1 MPDYAMLLI
10 AFVAAVAGMGWLAL
24 TIDMNYERVRGRR
37 MTLTAAITRLRM
49 LGALALITSLAL
61 CLSVDHASMAALV
74 WVMMLAAAA
83 LAITFTLA
91 WRAHWLAVMAPTTR
105 QRP

>member
-24 TIDMNYERVRGRR
+24 TIEMNYARVKGRGA
-37 MTLTAAITRLRM
+37 LTAALVTRLRM

-61 CLSVDHASMAALV
+61 CLSVDHASMEG
-74 WVMMLAAAA
+74 
-83 LAITFTLA
+83 
-91 WRAHWLAVMAPTTR
+91 RKE
-105 QRP
+105 